1 MLDSGT
7 PLLSNRDIAL
17 TAEFPL
23 KKKLPIL
30 DAHQKYFQVLGEDF
44 NVLFPKPEARTGSSN
59 KTCRL

>member
-23 KKKLPIL
+23 KKITNFRRASK
-30 DAHQKYFQVLGEDF
+30 VL
-44 NVLFPKPEARTGSSN
+44 SSVG
-59 KTCRL
+59 RGF